1 MCCPRTRE
9 QAADTTLAVLWN
21 GTSVG
26 AGVTA
31 GRYDAS
37 VPLGALLVEPF
48 AALGSSTPEMDAS
61 LAAHATL
68 GKVSDYLW
76 AGTRPHRDE
85 IERITEFCIDTALPA
100 PPHGD
105 RRTGLR
111 RRVRRPHVGAA
122 AEGAPRRGGRG
133 ERTDRWRCPGSWPA
147 NGPVEVAVGLRPD
160 ATDQDPALRVEGAT
174 RVTLRPLRPGRHYV
188 SVVPVGGGSAVVA
201 AERLVPLQRGRNF
214 RDLGGYHTAGGGQ
227 VRWGLVFRSASL
239 HRLTDADL
247 ITLDRLGLRVVYD
260 LRGDEER
267 ERAPSVLPDGVRCE
281 LLPIGGTAAKTK
293 ELTDLV
299 LAGRLAEVPPD
310 FLVRIYDAMV
320 DVAAGTFG
328 RLLTGLAEPEGLPAL
343 FHCHAGKDRTGI
355 VAALLLLLLG
365 VDERTVLDDYQLSGI
380 HYTEHQLAAVQARP
394 ADTGVD
400 VERYRAVFGT
410 PRHAMATVLAG
421 LRNVMARWR
430 PSAR

>member
-1 MCCPRTRE
+1 MAEPRPKVLHVEVVGRE
-9 QAADTTLAVLWN
+9 DGSLAVSWEL
-21 GTSVG
+21 
-26 AGVTA
+26 AG
-31 GRYDAS
+31 
-37 VPLGALLVEPF
+37 E
-48 AALGSSTPEMDAS
+48 
-61 LAAHATL
+61 
-68 GKVSDYLW
+68 
-76 AGTRPHRDE
+76 
-85 IERITEFCIDTALPA
+85 
-100 PPHGD
+100 
-105 RRTGLR
+105 
-111 RRVRRPHVGAA
+111 
-122 AEGAPRRGGRG
+122 
-133 ERTDRWRCPGSWPA
+133 
-147 NGPVEVAVGLRPD
+147 GPVEVAVGLRPD
-160 ATDQDPALRVEGAT
+160 ATDQDPALQVEGAT

-188 SVVPVGGGSAVVA
+188 SVAPVGGSAVVA
-201 AERLVPLQRGRNF
+201 AERLVSLQRGRNF
-214 RDLGGYHTAGGGQ
+214 RDLGGYQTAGGGR

-239 HRLTDADL
+239 HRLTAADL

-328 RLLTGLAEPEGLPAL
+328 RLLTRLAEPDGLPAL

-355 VAALLLLLLG
+355 VAALLLSLLG

-380 HYTEHQLAAVQARP
+380 HYTEHQLAAVQARL

-421 LRNVMARWR
+421 LRERHGSLEAYLQDEAGVDHEVFAALRAALVQPAGR
-430 PSAR
+430 R